1 MGEVYIYAP
10 DAEDFDTMGLCG
22 ALSPTSCVHTE
33 AKNDLSEI
41 RLEHPIDENGRWTF
55 LQNDYILKCDVPVR
69 TVPPIT
75 PEGTLVTAHEV
86 WTIRTGTTKAQR
98 NLYYHATGDAVR
110 KKNLPVGMHLPIIF
124 KGENRYKAVF
134 TGKKKVRR
142 KGKWVWKTYT
152 CYGWIAKSAIQ
163 YTLTEDWPNDPA
175 AIETVAPAWIVA
187 DQLFRIYKVELRDD
201 GVTAYARHIFYD
213 LLNNLTSYPAGR
225 TSCVDAVDGILGN
238 CLAPTPFSGFT
249 DIGGERVTDG
259 WTRVNP
265 VSALLDPETGVAAL
279 WGAELV
285 RDNCDFFLLRD
296 AGLNRGVRIEYA
308 KNLLGVSCEVD
319 ASDVVTRIVPVGKDK
334 SGKDLLLAPGSYN
347 VDGIVY
353 TIGEGQ
359 TWIDSPRASLYPTPH
374 VQAITCSGECKETKT
389 VTKPMVRVRMIREA
403 LAALANDADLP
414 KVSLKVE
421 FLSLGDTEEYAQ
433 YRSLEDVFL
442 YDRIR
447 VKHPGIHLDVLTEV
461 NRVEF
466 DCLNEK
472 FRSIE
477 LGSVR
482 QDMRKTAVASWQLP
496 STISGR
502 KIAMES
508 ISAAQLE
515 PESVEALDLSA
526 NNSVIGVAEQ
536 TVGITVTIDASRGT
550 VLTAEV
556 PETVLTARVLRGAT
570 DLTANYAPS
579 LFSWARSSLDGVGD
593 AAWNTAHQGVKSVA
607 VLKADIFRQA
617 TFTCTVSGLNNTGR
631 ITVVAPSDTVRQA
644 NPPENPTDGLM
655 WLNTETYVLKI
666 WRAGSGGDAGEWEI
680 IADYAGAASMIE
692 ALMQGTI
699 ENETFQNVMVNA
711 GVLGELA
718 TQAKQDLLDNLAKS
732 MDFGENG
739 LTITSVSGKSAARLG
754 TQQLEFLAGLGAD
767 AIVVAVFGL
776 LQTITASYLQ
786 VGQSAQSPR
795 LRLGEVLF
803 EYTAGTGNLT
813 CRRA

>member
-1 MGEVYIYAP
+1 MGDVYIYSP

-33 AKNDLSEI
+33 ARNDLSEI
-41 RLEHPIDENGRWTF
+41 VLSHPIDENKRWSF
-55 LQNDYILKCDVPVR
+55 LQNDYIIKCDVPVR

-86 WTIRTGTTKAQR
+86 WTIRSGTTKAQR
-98 NLYYHATGDAVR
+98 NLYYNATGDKVR
-110 KKNLPVGMHLPIIF
+110 KKNLPVGTNLPIVF

-134 TGKKKVRR
+134 TGRKKYRY
-142 KGKWVWKTYT
+142 KGQWRWKDFTY
-152 CYGWIAKSAIQ
+152 YGWVAKSAIQ
-163 YTLTEDWPNDPA
+163 YTLTENWPNDPA
-175 AIETVAPAWIVA
+175 AIEAVAPAWIVA

-213 LLNNLTSYPAGR
+213 LLNNLTSYPAGQ

-238 CLAPTPFSGFT
+238 CLVPTPFSGFT
-249 DIGGERVTDG
+249 DVGGERVIDG

-265 VSALLDPETGVAAL
+265 VSALLDLETGVSAL

-285 RDNCDFFLLRD
+285 RDNYDFFLLRD

-334 SGKDLLLAPGSYN
+334 SGKDLLLTAGNYN
-347 VDGIVY
+347 VDGTVY
-353 TIGEGQ
+353 TIAADQ
-359 TWIDSPRASLYPTPH
+359 TWIDSPRASLYPAPH
-374 VQAITCSGECKETKT
+374 VQALECSGECKETKT
-389 VTKPMVRVRMIREA
+389 ITKSMVRVRMIREA
-403 LAALANDADLP
+403 LGVLANDADLP

-442 YDRIR
+442 YDRVR
-447 VKHPGIHLDVLTEV
+447 VKHPGIQLDVLTEV

-515 PESVEALDLSA
+515 PESVEEIDLST
-526 NNSVIGVAEQ
+526 NGSVIGVAEQ
-536 TVGITVTIDASRGT
+536 TVGITLSIMASRGG

-556 PETVLTARVLRGAT
+556 PETILTVRVLRGAT
-570 DLTANYAPS
+570 DLTTQYDAS
-579 LFSWARSSLDGVGD
+579 RFSWTRSSPDAYGD
-593 AAWNTAHQGVKSVA
+593 SLWNAAHRGTKSITVTAADVK
-607 VLKADIFRQA
+607 RQA
-617 TFTCTVSGLNNTGR
+617 VFHCTL
-631 ITVVAPSDTVRQA
+631 
-644 NPPENPTDGLM
+644 E
-655 WLNTETYVLKI
+655 
-666 WRAGSGGDAGEWEI
+666 GE
-680 IADYAGAASMIE
+680 
-692 ALMQGTI
+692 
-699 ENETFQNVMVNA
+699 
-711 GVLGELA
+711 
-718 TQAKQDLLDNLAKS
+718 
-732 MDFGENG
+732 
-739 LTITSVSGKSAARLG
+739 
-754 TQQLEFLAGLGAD
+754 
-767 AIVVAVFGL
+767 
-776 LQTITASYLQ
+776 
-786 VGQSAQSPR
+786 
-795 LRLGEVLF
+795 
-803 EYTAGTGNLT
+803 
-813 CRRA
+813 

>member
-1 MGEVYIYAP
+1 MGEVYIYSP
-10 DAEDFDTMGLCG
+10 SAEDFDTMGLCG
-22 ALSPTSCVHTE
+22 ALSPTACVHTE
-33 AKNDLSEI
+33 ARNDLSEI
-41 RLEHPIDENGRWTF
+41 VLSHPIDENGRWSF
-55 LQNDYILKCDVPVR
+55 LQNDYLLKCDVPVR

-75 PEGTLVTAHEV
+75 PSGTLVTAHEV
-86 WTIRTGTTKAQR
+86 WTIRTGTTKTQR
-98 NLYYHATGDAVR
+98 NLYYHATGDKVR
-110 KKNLPVGMHLPIIF
+110 KKNLPVGTRIPVLY
-124 KGENRYKAVF
+124 KGENRYKGIF

-152 CYGWIAKSAIQ
+152 YYGWIAKSAIQ

-213 LLNNLTSYPAGR
+213 LLNNLTSYKAGQ
-225 TSCVDAVDGILGN
+225 TSCVDALDGILEG
-238 CLAPTPFSGFT
+238 CLVSTPFFGFT

-265 VSALLDPETGVAAL
+265 VSALLDPETGAAAL

-285 RDNCDFFLLRD
+285 RDNYDFFLLRD

-347 VDGIVY
+347 VDGTVY
-353 TIGEGQ
+353 TIGAGQ
-359 TWIDSPRASLYPTPH
+359 TWIDSPRASLYPSPH
-374 VQAITCSGECKETKT
+374 VQALECSASCKETKT
-389 VTKPMVRVRMIREA
+389 VTKTMVRVRMIREA

-442 YDRIR
+442 YDRVR
-447 VKHPGIHLDVLTEV
+447 VKHPGIQLDVLTEV

-466 DCLNEK
+466 DCLSEQ

-508 ISAAQLE
+508 LSAAQLE
-515 PESVEALDLSA
+515 PESVEEIDLSL
-526 NNSVIGVAEQ
+526 NGSVIGVAEQ
-536 TVGITVTIDASRGT
+536 IVGITLAIVASRGG
-550 VLTAEV
+550 VLTTEV
-556 PETVLTARVLRGAT
+556 SETVLTARVLRGAT
-570 DLTANYAPS
+570 DLTASYDAS
-579 LFSWARSSLDGVGD
+579 HFSWTRSSLDTYGD
-593 AAWNTAHQGVKSVA
+593 TQWNASHRGTKIITVTAADVK
-607 VLKADIFRQA
+607 RQA
-617 TFTCTVSGLNNTGR
+617 VFHCT
-631 ITVVAPSDTVRQA
+631 
-644 NPPENPTDGLM
+644 
-655 WLNTETYVLKI
+655 
-666 WRAGSGGDAGEWEI
+666 
-680 IADYAGAASMIE
+680 
-692 ALMQGTI
+692 
-699 ENETFQNVMVNA
+699 
-711 GVLGELA
+711 
-718 TQAKQDLLDNLAKS
+718 
-732 MDFGENG
+732 
-739 LTITSVSGKSAARLG
+739 
-754 TQQLEFLAGLGAD
+754 LE
-767 AIVVAVFGL
+767 
-776 LQTITASYLQ
+776 
-786 VGQSAQSPR
+786 
-795 LRLGEVLF
+795 E
-803 EYTAGTGNLT
+803 E
-813 CRRA
+813 

>member
-1 MGEVYIYAP
+1 VGEVYIYPP

-41 RLEHPIDENGRWTF
+41 QLEHPIDEAGRWTF
-55 LQNDYILKCDVPVR
+55 LQNETILKCDVPVR

-75 PEGTLVTAHEV
+75 PGGTLVTAHEV
-86 WTIRTGTTKAQR
+86 WTIRTGTTKTQR
-98 NLYYHATGDAVR
+98 NLYYNATGSKVR
-110 KKNLPVGMHLPIIF
+110 KKNLPVGMTLPILF
-124 KGENRYKAVF
+124 KGENRYKAIF
-134 TGKKKVRR
+134 TGKKKVKRH
-142 KGKWVWKTYT
+142 GKWVWKSYTY
-152 CYGWIAKSAIQ
+152 YGWVEKSAIQ

-225 TSCVDAVDGILGN
+225 TSCVDAADGILEN
-238 CLAPTPFSGFT
+238 CLAPTSFSGFT
-249 DIGGERVTDG
+249 DIGGERVIDG

-265 VSALLDPETGVAAL
+265 ISALLDPEAGVSAL

-285 RDNCDFFLLRD
+285 RDNYDFFLLRD

-319 ASDVVTRIVPVGKDK
+319 ASDVVTRVVPVGKDK
-334 SGKDLLLAPGSYN
+334 SGKDLLLTAGSYN
-347 VDGIVY
+347 VDGKVY
-353 TIGEGQ
+353 TIAAGQ
-359 TWIDSPRASLYPTPH
+359 TWIDSPRASLYPAPH
-374 VQAITCSGECKETKT
+374 VQSLTCSGECKETKT
-389 VTKPMVRVRMIREA
+389 VSKTAVRIRMIREA

-447 VKHPGIHLDVLTEV
+447 VKHPGIKIDVLTEV

-502 KIAMES
+502 RIAMES

-515 PESVEALDLSA
+515 PESVAEIDLST
-526 NNSVIGVAEQ
+526 NGSVLGVAEQ
-536 TVGITVTIDASRGT
+536 AVGITVVIEASRGT
-550 VLTAEV
+550 VLTSDV

-570 DLTANYAPS
+570 DLTANYAAS
-579 LFSWARSSLDGVGD
+579 CFSWARTGLDVDGD
-593 AAWNTAHQGVKSVA
+593 AAWNAAHQGVKSVA
-607 VLKADIFRQA
+607 VLKADLFRQA
-617 TFTCTVSGLNNTGR
+617 AFTCTVAELNSTGR
-631 ITVVAPSDTVRQA
+631 ITLVAPIDTIRQA
-644 NPPENPTDGLM
+644 DPPENPTDGLL

-666 WRAGSGGDAGEWEI
+666 WRAGSGGDPGEWQMV
-680 IADYAGAASMIE
+680 ADYAGAASQID
-692 ALMQGTI
+692 ALMQGTVL
-699 ENETFQNVMVNA
+699 NSTFQNVMVNA
-711 GVLGELA
+711 GVLGDLA
-718 TQAKQDLLDNLAKS
+718 SREKRDLMDNLAKS

-739 LTITSVSGKSAARLG
+739 LTITSLNGKSAARLG
-754 TQQLEFLAGLGAD
+754 PQQLEFLAGLGAD
-767 AIVVAVFGL
+767 AVAVAVFGL
-776 LQTITASYLQ
+776 LQTITAAYLQ

-795 LRLGEVLF
+795 LRLGEIIF
-803 EYTAGTGNLT
+803 EYQAGTGNLT

>member
-1 MGEVYIYAP
+1 MGEIYVYP
-10 DAEDFDTMGLCG
+10 PNTEDFDTMGLCG

-33 AKNDLSEI
+33 ARNDLSEI
-41 RLEHPIDENGRWTF
+41 VLTHPVDEVGRWSF

-86 WTIRTGTTKAQR
+86 WTIKTGTTKTQR
-98 NLYYHATGDAVR
+98 NLYYHATGNKVR
-110 KKNLPVGMHLPIIF
+110 KKNLPVGMNLAIIF
-124 KGENRYKAVF
+124 KGENRYKGIF
-134 TGKKKVRR
+134 TGKKKIRR

-152 CYGWIAKSAIQ
+152 YYGWIAKSAIQ

-213 LLNNLTSYPAGR
+213 LLNNLTSYKAGQ
-225 TSCVDAVDGILGN
+225 TSCVDAVDGILAN
-238 CLAPTPFSGFT
+238 CLVPTSFSGFT
-249 DIGGERVTDG
+249 DVGGERVTDG

-265 VSALLDPETGVAAL
+265 VNALLDPETGAVAL

-285 RDNCDFFLLRD
+285 RDNYDFFLLRD

-347 VDGIVY
+347 VDGTVY
-353 TIGEGQ
+353 TIAADQ
-359 TWIDSPRASLYPTPH
+359 TWIDSPRALLYPSPH
-374 VQAITCSGECKETKT
+374 VQALECSASCKETKT
-389 VTKPMVRVRMIREA
+389 VTKTMVRVRMIREA

-442 YDRIR
+442 YDRVR
-447 VKHPGIHLDVLTEV
+447 VKHPGIQLDVLTEV
-461 NRVEF
+461 SRVEF

-477 LGSVR
+477 LGSLR
-482 QDMRKTAVASWQLP
+482 HDMRKTAVASWQLP

-515 PESVEALDLSA
+515 PESVEEIDLSL
-526 NNSVIGVAEQ
+526 NGSVIGVAEQ
-536 TVGITVTIDASRGT
+536 IVGITLAIVASRGG
-550 VLTAEV
+550 VLTTEV
-556 PETVLTARVLRGAT
+556 SETVLTARVLRGAT
-570 DLTANYAPS
+570 DLTASYDAS
-579 LFSWARSSLDGVGD
+579 HFSWTRSSPDTYGD
-593 AAWNTAHQGVKSVA
+593 SLWNASHRGTKIITVTAADVK
-607 VLKADIFRQA
+607 RQA
-617 TFTCTVSGLNNTGR
+617 VFHCTL
-631 ITVVAPSDTVRQA
+631 
-644 NPPENPTDGLM
+644 E
-655 WLNTETYVLKI
+655 
-666 WRAGSGGDAGEWEI
+666 GE
-680 IADYAGAASMIE
+680 
-692 ALMQGTI
+692 
-699 ENETFQNVMVNA
+699 
-711 GVLGELA
+711 
-718 TQAKQDLLDNLAKS
+718 
-732 MDFGENG
+732 
-739 LTITSVSGKSAARLG
+739 
-754 TQQLEFLAGLGAD
+754 
-767 AIVVAVFGL
+767 
-776 LQTITASYLQ
+776 
-786 VGQSAQSPR
+786 
-795 LRLGEVLF
+795 
-803 EYTAGTGNLT
+803 
-813 CRRA
+813 

>member
-1 MGEVYIYAP
+1 MGEVYIYSP

-22 ALSPTSCVHTE
+22 ALTPTSCVHTE

-41 RLEHPIDENGRWTF
+41 QLEHPIDENRRWTF

-75 PEGTLVTAHEV
+75 PEGMLVTAHEV
-86 WTIRTGTTKAQR
+86 WTIATGTTKTQR
-98 NLYYHATGDAVR
+98 NLYYHATGSKVR
-110 KKNLPVGMHLPIIF
+110 KKNLPVGMTLPIIF

-134 TGKKKVRR
+134 TGRKKYRR
-142 KGKWVWKTYT
+142 NGKWVWKTYT
-152 CYGWIAKSAIQ
+152 YYGWIAKSAIQ

-187 DQLFRIYKVELRDD
+187 DQLFRIYKVNLRDD

-213 LLNNLTSYPAGR
+213 LLNNLTSYPAGQ

-238 CLAPTPFSGFT
+238 CLVPTQFSGFT
-249 DIGGERVTDG
+249 DIGGERVIDG
-259 WTRVNP
+259 WMRVNP
-265 VSALLDPETGVAAL
+265 VSALLDPETGAVTL

-285 RDNCDFFLLRD
+285 RDNFDFFLLRD

-347 VDGIVY
+347 VDGTVY
-353 TIGEGQ
+353 TIATDQ

-374 VQAITCSGECKETKT
+374 VQALTCSGECKETKT
-389 VTKPMVRVRMIREA
+389 VTKTMVRVRMIREA
-403 LAALANDADLP
+403 LAALASDADLP

-433 YRSLEDVFL
+433 YRCLEDVFL
-442 YDRIR
+442 YDRVR
-447 VKHPGIHLDVLTEV
+447 VKHPGIQLDVLTEV

-502 KIAMES
+502 RIAMES

-515 PESVEALDLSA
+515 PESVEEIDLSL
-526 NNSVIGVAEQ
+526 NGSVIGVAEQ
-536 TVGITVTIDASRGT
+536 TVGIVVVIDASRGG
-550 VLTAEV
+550 VLTKDV
-556 PETVLTARVLRGAT
+556 KDTLLTARVLRGA
-570 DLTANYAPS
+570 
-579 LFSWARSSLDGVGD
+579 
-593 AAWNTAHQGVKSVA
+593 
-607 VLKADIFRQA
+607 ADITDQFDASRFVWTRISADTLGDITWNSNHRGTKSITVSCIDVPMQA
-617 TFTCTVSGLNNTGR
+617 NFTC
-631 ITVVAPSDTVRQA
+631 
-644 NPPENPTDGLM
+644 
-655 WLNTETYVLKI
+655 
-666 WRAGSGGDAGEWEI
+666 EI
-680 IADYAGAASMIE
+680 E
-692 ALMQGTI
+692 
-699 ENETFQNVMVNA
+699 EE
-711 GVLGELA
+711 
-718 TQAKQDLLDNLAKS
+718 
-732 MDFGENG
+732 
-739 LTITSVSGKSAARLG
+739 
-754 TQQLEFLAGLGAD
+754 
-767 AIVVAVFGL
+767 
-776 LQTITASYLQ
+776 
-786 VGQSAQSPR
+786 
-795 LRLGEVLF
+795 
-803 EYTAGTGNLT
+803 
-813 CRRA
+813 